1 MDLVPSPDPA
11 PELSVVIKALNEAEK
26 IGACIR
32 SVLAVTDP
40 ATTEIIVADSLS
52 EDATVAVAAQFPVR
66 VVQLARREDRG
77 CGTAAQLG
85 FQHARGKRLLL
96 LDGDMELDPKF
107 LPAAA
112 RALDADPSLAGVGGL
127 VIDRVMTLEFQ
138 RRAAAASPSL
148 KPGYHKHLAGG
159 GLFRMDA
166 VRRSGYF
173 TDRNLHAFEELELG
187 TRLSAEGWR
196 LLRLDLPA
204 VHHHGHAMPAARLL
218 WHRWRTRYVLGQ
230 GELLRATWG
239 TDRLWRVVPKRALQ
253 FRGDRLVDRRAGR
266 PRQPG
271 LPRHVVARG
280 GTAIGDPVGAD
291 RHPVGAQAQPDHGC
305 LFGRFDQSPRTRL
318 RRRPVPAADRSNH
331 ADRERRP
338 ARAGESNKSLTAGMR
353 RGAGS

>member
-1 MDLVPSPDPA
+1 MDFVPSPA
-11 PELSVVIKALNEAEK
+11 ATPELTVVIKALNEAEK

-52 EDATVAVAAQFPVR
+52 EDATVAIAAQFPVR

-96 LDGDMELDPKF
+96 LDGDMELDPGF

-173 TDRNLHAFEELELG
+173 ADRNLHAYEELELG

-230 GELLRATWG
+230 GELMRAVWG
-239 TDRLWRVVPKRALQ
+239 TDRRWR
-253 FRGDRLVDRRAGR
+253 
-266 PRQPG
+266 
-271 LPRHVVARG
+271 VARG
-280 GTAIGDPVGAD
+280 ALYNFVAIAWWIAVLAGLAN
-291 RHPVGAQAQPDHGC
+291 
-305 LFGRFDQSPRTRL
+305 LIL
-318 RRRPVPAADRSNH
+318 RDTSWPAAALLLLILVAPIVIQSVRK
-331 ADRERRP
+331 R
-338 ARAGESNKSLTAGMR
+338 SLTMGVYSAALINLHGLGFVVGLSR
-353 RGAGS
+353 PRIDPTTPIASVVLHEPEKATGG